1 MQSLI
6 KSLLKPLLPQPLLAA
21 WRNNRL
27 QKIKSEWEQQ
37 GSPAPAPHS
46 VKQLTIREYQQ
57 RYRHTILVET
67 GTYMGEMV
75 EAQKRRFKKVYSI
88 ELGKELFQKAQERFK
103 TDQNVFIRQ
112 GDSGHV
118 LPEILKEIHEPA
130 IFWLDGH
137 YSAGI
142 TAKGEKDCPIFEEL
156 EAILAQRT
164 FNHVI
169 LIDDARH
176 FTGEGDYPTVDSL
189 TDFIHRRN
197 PSYRIEVKH
206 DIICCAI

>member
-1 MQSLI
+1 MLSLI
-6 KSLLKPLLPQPLLAA
+6 KSILKVLIPQPFLEA
-21 WRNNRL
+21 WRTGRL
-27 QKIKSEWEQQ
+27 KKTKAEWEKQ
-37 GSPAPAPHS
+37 GSPAPAPHA
-46 VKQLTIREYQQ
+46 VKQLTIRDYQRQ
-57 RYRHTILVET
+57 YHPDILVET
-67 GTYMGEMV
+67 GTYMGDMV
-75 EAQKRRFKKVYSI
+75 EAQKRYFNKVYSI
-88 ELGKELFQKAQERFK
+88 ELGQELFLKAKERFK
-103 TDQNVFIRQ
+103 TDQHVFIRQ
-112 GDSGHV
+112 GDSGQV

-130 IFWLDGH
+130 LFWLDGH

-206 DIICCAI
+206 DIIRCAI